1 MGKFSKTSLNSDDNS
16 LGGVFNISLKKKKK
30 EPGGFQIV
38 LSSPFKEIKSLGGDE

>member
-1 MGKFSKTSLNSDDNS
+1 MTIVLVVYLTSH
-16 LGGVFNISLKKKKK
+16 LKKKKK